1 MPVSYLAPSHFTEA
15 ERDRGQDRLF
25 IVQRVLVSENIKLKM
40 TNSTFNPFFFFFYFC
55 LLLCVLTEKG

>member
-25 IVQRVLVSENIKLKM
+25 IVQRVLVSENIQLKM
-40 TNSTFNPFFFFFYFC
+40 TNSPFNLFFLFLFFTFVCSYVC
-55 LLLCVLTEKG
+55 